1 VVGLLLCIILM
12 ICESCDE
19 ENLQAIWPT
28 ARLSGSI
35 APGAGPE
42 HRGAGYGKGRS
53 ICIARESDAVHTV
66 DGTIDRLSSAVFVA
80 DPHERRGKDM
90 TARVVSMLV
99 PARLSSMLAVVSA
112 LVLSLNGCDKSVP
125 EAVAPPPLPVGVA
138 TAERRDVPQFVE
150 MVGTTLGIQDV
161 PIRARVEGFLETMNF
176 REGSFVKKG
185 DLLYTIDAQP
195 FQAKL
200 VEAQSRLATARTN
213 LVKAQSDLARIKPL
227 AEIDAVSQQDLDGA
241 MAQEAAGRSS
251 VTAAEAAVDLARI
264 ELSYTR
270 LKAPIDGL
278 IGLSKAKPGEFVG
291 REPNPVVLN
300 VLSDIDPIRVRFS
313 ISEREYLILA
323 RYYLDRGGRNP
334 DRGDEQPQLTL
345 LLADGSEHA
354 YPGKVVASSQAIDPE
369 TGTYSVEAA
378 FPNPEGLL
386 LPGQFARVRAPYKT
400 LENAVVVPRRA
411 LSELQGRF
419 QLYVVGAGN
428 KIEVRDVQPGPE
440 VDNMVVIENGLDGG
454 ESVVVEGLQKVRTG
468 MTVDPK
474 PTEPAARAALPGEN

>member
-1 VVGLLLCIILM
+1 M
-12 ICESCDE
+12 IKKE
-19 ENLQAIWPT
+19 
-28 ARLSGSI
+28 
-35 APGAGPE
+35 
-42 HRGAGYGKGRS
+42 
-53 ICIARESDAVHTV
+53 
-66 DGTIDRLSSAVFVA
+66 
-80 DPHERRGKDM
+80 KDM
-90 TARVVSMLV
+90 TARVVTL
-99 PARLSSMLAVVSA
+99 LLAVAA
-112 LVLSLNGCDKSVP
+112 LGLSQSGCDRSPP

-176 REGSFVKKG
+176 REGGFVKKG

-213 LVKAQSDLARIKPL
+213 LVKAQSDLARIRPL

-241 MAQEAAGRSS
+241 VAQEAAARSS
-251 VTAAEAAVDLARI
+251 VQAAEAAVDLARI

-270 LKAPIDGL
+270 LVAPIDGL

-313 ISEREYLILA
+313 ISEREYLVLA
-323 RYYLDRGGRNP
+323 RYYLERGGRSK
-334 DRGDEQPQLTL
+334 GDDSKQARLAL
-345 LLADGSEHA
+345 LLADGTEHKHR
-354 YPGKVVASSQAIDPE
+354 GKVVASSQAIDPE
-369 TGTYSVEAA
+369 TGTYAVEAA

-386 LPGQFARVRAPYKT
+386 LPGQFARVRAPYQT
-400 LENAVVVPRRA
+400 LENAVVIPRRA

-419 QLYVVGAGN
+419 QVYVVGAGN
-428 KIEVRDVQPGPE
+428 KIEVRDVVPGPE
-440 VDNMVVIENGLDGG
+440 ADNNIVVIESGLDGA
-454 ESVVVEGLQKVRTG
+454 ETVVVDGLQKVRSG
-468 MTVDPK
+468 MTVAPK
-474 PTEPAARAALPGEN
+474 PLESATGAAPAAGT